1 LPRAHF
7 ATVVSS
13 KNSGIF
19 YFQLNVFSY
28 FSGFNFV
35 IFELFGNRNMREQR
49 KNFRV
54 EWNSPAKI
62 YDRHGRFAGQ
72 CIVSN
77 FSNGGAKITGLDPH
91 TVPDAF
97 ILRIS
102 PHSRA
107 QECRVVRRSKDELGV
122 EFTGEVK
129 GTSEPALGRRR
140 KSRRQTPAMA

>member
-1 LPRAHF
+1 
-7 ATVVSS
+7 
-13 KNSGIF
+13 
-19 YFQLNVFSY
+19 
-28 FSGFNFV
+28 
-35 IFELFGNRNMREQR
+35 MRERR

-62 YDRHGRFAGQ
+62 YDRYGRCAGQ

-91 TVPDAF
+91 KVPDAF

-107 QECRVVRRSKDELGV
+107 QECHVVRRSKDELAV
-122 EFTGEVK
+122 EFIGEAK
-129 GTSEPALGRRR
+129 SSSEPVLGRRR
-140 KSRRQTPAMA
+140 KSRRQTPTMA

>member
-1 LPRAHF
+1 LKELLHF
-7 ATVVSS
+7 QFLIKSLATFVS
-13 KNSGIF
+13 
-19 YFQLNVFSY
+19 LNVMTSSY
-28 FSGFNFV
+28 SKAA
-35 IFELFGNRNMREQR
+35 NMSERR
-49 KNFRV
+49 KHFRV

-72 CIVSN
+72 CIVSD
-77 FSNGGAKITGLDPH
+77 FSNGGAKITGLDPR

-107 QECRVVRRSKDELGV
+107 QVCHVVRRSKDELGV
-122 EFTGEVK
+122 QFTGEAK

-140 KSRRQTPAMA
+140 KSRRQTSAVA

>member
-1 LPRAHF
+1 
-7 ATVVSS
+7 
-13 KNSGIF
+13 
-19 YFQLNVFSY
+19 
-28 FSGFNFV
+28 
-35 IFELFGNRNMREQR
+35 MRERR

-77 FSNGGAKITGLDPH
+77 FSNSGAKITGLDFR

-107 QECRVVRRSKDELGV
+107 QERHVVRRSKDELGV
-122 EFTGEVK
+122 EFTGEAK
-129 GTSEPALGRRR
+129 GTGEPVLGQRR
-140 KSRRQTPAMA
+140 KSRRQTSALA